1 MRIADM
7 DAILITTE
15 KDPNL
20 ANPPKGFGRSNYES
34 ALCNPSRRNESSM
47 TLLWTKRGRP
57 WIDSTDA
64 PCIFCN
70 TGFGATASPDS
81 RPCHAKQPDRGPS
94 RTRAH
99 CACAP
104 TRFPR
109 RRHWAG
115 CGQATSA
122 ATRPSCP

>member
-47 TLLWTKRGRP
+47 TFLWTKRGGAGGAGP
-57 WIDSTDA
+57 GA
-64 PCIFCN
+64 PGRLLPN
-70 TGFGATASPDS
+70 RVGA
-81 RPCHAKQPDRGPS
+81 
-94 RTRAH
+94 
-99 CACAP
+99 
-104 TRFPR
+104 
-109 RRHWAG
+109 
-115 CGQATSA
+115 
-122 ATRPSCP
+122 